1 MRNLNRY
8 FRTSAFRIA
17 LAYAGLFATSVAIL
31 FAGLYWS
38 VTSELHDVLEAEITA
53 DVDALTQRHEAGGT
67 AALEDLVRL
76 WVADAAGRGGIYG
89 INPPGLANHPALPSF
104 TGWRTVVLDD
114 LEGPT
119 DEAAD
124 EADDGGDDDG
134 GDDDAL
140 GDRGL
145 LYGFTLGDRDLIV
158 GRGLDR
164 VEETTELLID
174 ALTVSLSLT
183 VVLALAGGLL
193 FSRST
198 VRRIAVIGRTTEA
211 IVAGDIARRIPV
223 DGRNDEL
230 TGLAR
235 NINHM
240 LDRIEALMA
249 GLRQVSD
256 DIAHDLRTP
265 LGRLR
270 QKLERAH
277 REETTV
283 DGCKT
288 ALAAALEEAD
298 ALLETFGALL
308 RIAQIEA
315 GARKSRFTTVDL
327 SALAGTIAE
336 AYGDVAEAE
345 GYRLATSI
353 APDITIH
360 GDNDLLAQALANLL
374 DNALTHTPP
383 ETEVSLRLHR
393 DDEAIS
399 LIVADGGPGIPA
411 AERERVLT
419 RFYRLEQSRTT
430 PGNGLGL
437 AMVKAIADLHGAA
450 LALED
455 NTPGLSIVLRFPNP
469 GAVIPSG
476 QYTA

>member
-1 MRNLNRY
+1 MRGTSLPNPTRYACLTRY

-17 LAYAGLFATSVAIL
+17 LAYAGFFAVSVAIL

-38 VTSELHDVLEAEITA
+38 VTDELHDGLEAEITA
-53 DVDALTQRHEAGGT
+53 EADALTRTYETDGM
-67 AALEDLVRL
+67 AALEDLVRQR
-76 WVADAAGRGGIYG
+76 VADAAGRAGIYG
-89 INPPGLANHPALPSF
+89 MDPLGLGNRPALPPF
-104 TGWRTVVLDD
+104 TGWRTVALDD
-114 LEGPT
+114 LPG
-119 DEAAD
+119 AD
-124 EADDGGDDDG
+124 NGDS
-134 GDDDAL
+134 DAL

-145 LYGFTLGDRDLIV
+145 LYGFTLGDRHLIV
-158 GRGLDR
+158 GRGLYR
-164 VEETTELLID
+164 LEETTELLVN

-193 FSRST
+193 FSRSA

-230 TGLAR
+230 AGLSR

-240 LDRIEALMA
+240 LDRIEALMT

-315 GARKSRFTTVDL
+315 GASKSRFAAVDL
-327 SALAGTIAE
+327 SALAGTVAE
-336 AYGDVAEAE
+336 AYGDVAD
-345 GYRLATSI
+345 ATGHRFTADI
-353 APDITIH
+353 APDVTVD
-360 GDNDLLAQALANLL
+360 GDKDLLAQALANLL
-374 DNALTHTPP
+374 DNAVTHTPP
-383 ETEVSLRLHR
+383 GAEISLHLHR
-393 DDEAIS
+393 DAGVTS
-399 LIVADGGPGIPA
+399 LGVTDRGPGIPE
-411 AERERVLT
+411 AERDRVLT

-437 AMVKAIADLHGAA
+437 AMVKAIADLHGAV
-450 LALED
+450 LMLED
-455 NTPGLSIVLRFPNP
+455 NRPGLSVMLRFPAP
-469 GAVIPSG
+469 EK
-476 QYTA
+476 

>member
-1 MRNLNRY
+1 MRGTSLPNLTRYARLARY

-17 LAYAGLFATSVAIL
+17 LAYAGFFAVSVAIL

-38 VTSELHDVLEAEITA
+38 VTDELHDALEAEIAA
-53 DVDALTQRHEAGGT
+53 DVDALTRIYETDGT
-67 AALEDLVRL
+67 GVLEDLVRRRA
-76 WVADAAGRGGIYG
+76 ADAAGRGGIYG
-89 INPPGLANHPALPSF
+89 IDPPGLTNQPALPPF

-114 LEGPT
+114 LQS
-119 DEAAD
+119 AD
-124 EADDGGDDDG
+124 NGNR
-134 GDDDAL
+134 DAL

-145 LYGFTLGDRDLIV
+145 LYGFTLGDRQLIV
-158 GRGLDR
+158 GRGLYR
-164 VEETTELLID
+164 VEETTELLVD

-193 FSRST
+193 FSRSA

-230 TGLAR
+230 AGLSR

-249 GLRQVSD
+249 GLRQVGD

-315 GARKSRFTTVDL
+315 GARKSRFAAVDL

-336 AYGDVAEAE
+336 AYGDVADAT
-345 GYRLATSI
+345 GHRFTTSI

-360 GDNDLLAQALANLL
+360 GDKDLLAQALANLL
-374 DNALTHTPP
+374 DNAVTHTPP
-383 ETEVSLRLHR
+383 GAE
-393 DDEAIS
+393 IS
-399 LIVADGGPGIPA
+399 LGLHHEVDGTSLSVTDRGPGIPE
-411 AERERVLT
+411 AERDKVLT

-437 AMVKAIADLHGAA
+437 AMVKAIAELHGAV
-450 LALED
+450 LTLED
-455 NTPGLSIVLRFPNP
+455 NRPGLSVTLRFPN
-469 GAVIPSG
+469 AES
-476 QYTA
+476 

>member
-1 MRNLNRY
+1 M
-8 FRTSAFRIA
+8 
-17 LAYAGLFATSVAIL
+17 AYAGFFAASVAIL

-38 VTSELHDVLEAEITA
+38 VTDELHDALEAEIAA
-53 DVDALTQRHEAGGT
+53 DVDALTRTYETDGT
-67 AALEDLVRL
+67 TALEGLVRQRA
-76 WVADAAGRGGIYG
+76 ADAAGRGGIYG
-89 INPPGLANHPALPSF
+89 IDPPGLANQLELPPF

-114 LEGPT
+114 LEG
-119 DEAAD
+119 AAD
-124 EADDGGDDDG
+124 I
-134 GDDDAL
+134 

-145 LYGFTLGDRDLIV
+145 LYGFTLGDRHLIV

-164 VEETTELLID
+164 VEETTELLVD

-193 FSRST
+193 FSRSA

-230 TGLAR
+230 TGLSR

-283 DGCKT
+283 DGCKA

-315 GARKSRFTTVDL
+315 GARKARFATVDL

-336 AYGDVAEAE
+336 AYGDVAD
-345 GYRLATSI
+345 ATGHRFATNI
-353 APDITIH
+353 APDIAIE
-360 GDNDLLAQALANLL
+360 GDKDLLAQALANLL
-374 DNALTHTPP
+374 DNAVTHTPP
-383 ETEVSLRLHR
+383 G
-393 DDEAIS
+393 AQIS
-399 LIVADGGPGIPA
+399 LDLHGDADATSLTVADGGPGIPA
-411 AERERVLT
+411 AERERALT

-450 LALED
+450 LVLED
-455 NTPGLSIVLRFPNP
+455 NRPGLSVVLLFPN
-469 GAVIPSG
+469 AER
-476 QYTA
+476 